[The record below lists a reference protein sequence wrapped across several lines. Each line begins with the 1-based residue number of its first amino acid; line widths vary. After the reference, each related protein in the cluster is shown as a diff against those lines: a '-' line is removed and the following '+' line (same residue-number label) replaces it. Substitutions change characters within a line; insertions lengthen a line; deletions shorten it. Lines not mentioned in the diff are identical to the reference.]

1 MGDLVIGQRR
11 IGQPRP
17 WRAAVIGLGLC
28 GAAAVAAWFIFE
40 RSVTYELPAGEVGGV
55 VQWMAPELGERGM
68 LGERGALT
76 YRSSRL
82 TWRGGLP
89 VLHLEGSVA
98 ELGAARGRLLGP
110 AIERAVPSAL
120 AALAALVRGRG
131 SWAALTHELRV
142 AWRLRFLDDGLGD
155 SDRKLLAGMVRGAG
169 AEDPDTAYQALVR
182 AQAVWD
188 VGVPAAEGDSGG
200 LTRTLA
206 IAALQE
212 PAAGGRA
219 WLGHT
224 FSAPGLLEGGEE
236 LSPVVTFAKPTSGL
250 AWAAVDSAGSA
261 GALVGIN
268 AKGLA
273 IAVAPARTRD
283 VRPTRTARPI
293 ALLAR
298 SVLEQA
304 STLDEAVRALE
315 NAATLGAAS
324 YLVMSG
330 PTGKWAVVERSPTRA
345 VVTRVSGAVALGD
358 ALTAPAFAA
367 DPDNDRTRRLAP
379 TAARVARAEQLLR
392 APLAQVEQVATLLR
406 DRREGGGA
414 ERALGHR
421 GTIHDPAAQV
431 VIVDPVTMVM
441 WVADPLANGR
451 LRAFDLR
458 HELLGLGE
466 RPAPPPDVPAPVEPE
481 PERLAEVAEAR
492 RALRQARQA
501 LARGELVSARQLT
514 SRALAR
520 SPELPEALVLAGD
533 LAALAGDQSMARTLW
548 QRWIDGGADDPD
560 RAQRVRNVLATDRG
574 W

>member
-28 GAAAVAAWFIFE
+28 GAAVVAAWFIFE
-40 RSVTYELPAGEVGGV
+40 RSVTYELPDGEVGGA
-55 VQWMAPELGERGM
+55 VQWLAPARP
-68 LGERGALT
+68 GERGALA

-110 AIERAVPSAL
+110 ELERAAPSAR

-131 SWAALTHELRV
+131 SWASLTHELRV

-155 SDRKLLAGMVRGAG
+155 SDRKLLAGMVRGTG
-169 AEDPDTAYQALVR
+169 AAAPASAYQTLVHT
-182 AQAVWD
+182 QAVWD
-188 VGVPAAEGDSGG
+188 VGVPVSESEPGG

-219 WLGHT
+219 WLGHS
-224 FSAPGLLEGGEE
+224 FAAPGLLDGGEE
-236 LSPVVTFAKPTSGL
+236 LAPVVTFAKPTSGL
-250 AWAAVDSAGSA
+250 AWAAVGSAGSA

-293 ALLAR
+293 LLLAR
-298 SVLEQA
+298 SVLEQS
-304 STLDEAVRALE
+304 STLDEAIRALE

-330 PTGKWAVVERSPTRA
+330 PAGRWAVVERSPTRA
-345 VVTRVSGAVALGD
+345 VVTRASGAVALGD
-358 ALTAPAFAA
+358 ALAAPAFAS
-367 DPDNDRTRRLAP
+367 DPDNDRTRRQAP
-379 TAARVARAEQLLR
+379 GAPRVTRAEQLLR
-392 APLAQVEQVATLLR
+392 APLAQVEQVAAILR
-406 DRREGGGA
+406 DRRDVSGT
-414 ERALGHR
+414 ERTLGHR
-421 GTIHDPAAQV
+421 GTIYDPAAQV
-431 VIVDPVTMVM
+431 VIVDPVAMAM

-458 HELLGLGE
+458 HELLGQGE
-466 RPAPPPDVPAPVEPE
+466 RPAPPPDVLAPMEPE
-481 PERLAEVAEAR
+481 ADRLAEVVEAR

-501 LARGELVSARQLT
+501 LARGELVPARQLAA
-514 SRALAR
+514 RALAR
-520 SPELPEALVLAGD
+520 APELPEALVLAGE
-533 LAALAGDQSMARTLW
+533 LAALAGDQPMARTLW
-548 QRWIDGGADDPD
+548 QRWIDGGPDDPD
-560 RAQRVRNVLATDRG
+560 RAQRVRNILATDRG